1 MLQISWRMEA
11 EKGIAFHYLA
21 NGLTRTASNP
31 PPEQIAAML
40 KAEPPDK
47 WSLLINAVSSPIL
60 DVHRRSG
67 SSALAGPMA
76 SITRSD
82 ATEIAFSARIAAPFS
97 STEKPS

>member
-11 EKGIAFHYLA
+11 EKGIVFYYLA

-47 WSLLINAVSSPIL
+47 WSLLNQRGQLADPRRASPKRIFCPCRPNGFHSS
-60 DVHRRSG
+60 V
-67 SSALAGPMA
+67 
-76 SITRSD
+76 
-82 ATEIAFSARIAAPFS
+82 
-97 STEKPS
+97 